1 MYMFNRIKYQLECG
15 IFDMCVTEGALSR
28 TLDLLDRLYSEL
40 DINDYLDVLE
50 YTLGRTDM
58 GIIDDDLIEIVGK
71 LFCVAQDKE

>member
-1 MYMFNRIKYQLECG
+1 MGKFNRIKYQLECG
-15 IFDMCVTEGALSR
+15 IFDMCVSEGALSR
-28 TLDLLDRLYSEL
+28 TLDLLDRLCSEL

-71 LFCVAQDKE
+71 LFRVAQDKE